1 MAATCVRARGS
12 RRPRAAVPWPGGHS
26 RGSLFR
32 RLRSG
37 PTRHLSSP
45 RSGRAEGTA
54 TAWEVRAL
62 RLRRAVTTDG
72 FACELFTSGLGHPED
87 AAGRGARD
95 AGGSMRLR
103 RGTMTRPFTHPPRHL
118 LEPSE
123 RLAAALAA
131 LTASGSIAAALVVVF
146 LDASSAVWPVPEPDV
161 AESLALCDRESVR
174 EAPGQC
180 KRDVV
185 AAHLEAHKRPVLMTQ
200 H

>member
-1 MAATCVRARGS
+1 M
-12 RRPRAAVPWPGGHS
+12 
-26 RGSLFR
+26 
-32 RLRSG
+32 
-37 PTRHLSSP
+37 
-45 RSGRAEGTA
+45 
-54 TAWEVRAL
+54 
-62 RLRRAVTTDG
+62 RRAVARATLE
-72 FACELFTSGLGHPED
+72 AQCVSG
-87 AAGRGARD
+87 GA
-95 AGGSMRLR
+95 
-103 RGTMTRPFTHPPRHL
+103 TMTRPFTHPPRHL

-146 LDASSAVWPVPEPDV
+146 LDASSAVWLVPEPDV

-174 EAPGQC
+174 EAREQC